1 MSWAGWIEY
10 FRNRIMSTILYIG
23 AIALQLAGAL
33 ILLKRF
39 DPRKVKDTVLKE
51 IKKDRD
57 NTAMVWNESDGAGLH
72 HTEERETLQNKAEE
86 LYLNGVA
93 FGYLAAGYILGI
105 FGYTE
110 VNKWLV
116 AFCVIVVAIVLM
128 LLGITVCKHYA
139 KKNFPEN
146 IEVHDE

>member
-1 MSWAGWIEY
+1 
-10 FRNRIMSTILYIG
+10 MSTILYIV

-39 DPRKVKDTVLKE
+39 DPRRVKDTVIKE
-51 IKKDRD
+51 IQKDRD
-57 NTAMVWNESDGAGLH
+57 NTAMVWNESDNVGSH

-86 LYLNGVA
+86 LYLNAFA
-93 FGYLAAGYILGI
+93 FGYIAAGYILGI

-128 LLGITVCKHYA
+128 LLGIAVCKHCA